1 MSRFYLLTT
10 AVLSRTKAKAKAEST
25 NPVVKNAKIWW
36 KRVFQKWSNN
46 LKEINDQ
53 VIHLL
58 WKMLRLLLKLQTSFH
73 IHRRI
78 FWQSNVELVPIGKI
92 WQQKMATSY
101 KKKGKYF
108 FKCTTQ
114 SFHFCIIQ
122 GDISNY
128 LHLCVSSIAFY
139 WKFATWVQRNGVG
152 RPGQGFFWHSSS

>member
-1 MSRFYLLTT
+1 MSRFYILTT
-10 AVLSRTKAKAKAEST
+10 VVLSRTKAKAKAEST

-46 LKEINDQ
+46 LKEIHDQ

-78 FWQSNVELVPIGKI
+78 FWQSNVELVPIDKI

-101 KKKGKYF
+101 KKKENIFLNVQHKVFIFVLY
-108 FKCTTQ
+108 KETLV
-114 SFHFCIIQ
+114 IIF
-122 GDISNY
+122 IY
-128 LHLCVSSIAFY
+128 VYRA
-139 WKFATWVQRNGVG
+139 
-152 RPGQGFFWHSSS
+152 